1 MSAARPGTVYLVG
14 AGPGDPGLL
23 TVRARALL
31 DDCDAIV
38 YDALVS
44 PALWA
49 APRPPSSGVGG
60 RPAPE
65 LHQAGKRGGD
75 PASARQDDITALLIR
90 LARAGK
96 SVVRL
101 KGGDPFVFGR
111 GGEEAAA
118 LAAAGLSFEVVPGVT
133 AGIAGP
139 AYAGIPVTHR
149 GLATVVALVTGHEDA
164 AKGEPQT
171 DWGALARAGG
181 TIVLYMGVRR
191 LPAIA
196 AALIAGGLAP
206 DTPAAAIEQA
216 TYPTQRTI
224 VGTVATVAER
234 AAAAGLEAPVIT
246 VIGRVVALRETI
258 AWFEGRDP
266 PPLLGRGVVVTRAT
280 GQASAL
286 AERLRSLG
294 AAVLEMPATRIEP
307 LDPAPLAAALARL
320 SDYRH
325 IVFTSQNAARIVW
338 DALRATG
345 RDARALAGLTV
356 SAVGP
361 ATAEVLLERGIAV
374 DIVPDRFV
382 AEGVL
387 AAYAAR
393 SDVRG
398 SRILYPAAEGA
409 RGLLSEGLGELG
421 AAVDVVPVYRSVP
434 DGTGAD
440 ALRAAIAGGG
450 LDLVTLTSASGVRGY
465 VDAVGPDLAGRLPAA
480 SIGPITSHAARSAG
494 VPVVVEAG
502 ESTIAGL
509 VDAIVSLAWPPAGDG
524 GVDGDG
530 GRDADAGACTE
541 TGAIER
547 GP

>member
-1 MSAARPGTVYLVG
+1 
-14 AGPGDPGLL
+14 
-23 TVRARALL
+23 
-31 DDCDAIV
+31 
-38 YDALVS
+38 
-44 PALWA
+44 
-49 APRPPSSGVGG
+49 
-60 RPAPE
+60 
-65 LHQAGKRGGD
+65 
-75 PASARQDDITALLIR
+75 
-90 LARAGK
+90 
-96 SVVRL
+96 
-101 KGGDPFVFGR
+101 
-111 GGEEAAA
+111 
-118 LAAAGLSFEVVPGVT
+118 
-133 AGIAGP
+133 
-139 AYAGIPVTHR
+139 
-149 GLATVVALVTGHEDA
+149 
-164 AKGEPQT
+164 
-171 DWGALARAGG
+171 
-181 TIVLYMGVRR
+181 
-191 LPAIA
+191 
-196 AALIAGGLAP
+196 
-206 DTPAAAIEQA
+206 
-216 TYPTQRTI
+216 
-224 VGTVATVAER
+224 
-234 AAAAGLEAPVIT
+234 
-246 VIGRVVALRETI
+246 
-258 AWFEGRDP
+258 
-266 PPLLGRGVVVTRAT
+266 VVTRAT
-280 GQASAL
+280 AQASAL
-286 AERLRSLG
+286 AERLRALG
-294 AAVLEMPATRIEP
+294 AIVLEMPATRIEP
-307 LDPAPLAAALARL
+307 LDPAPLAAALVRL

-338 DALRATG
+338 DTLRATG

-421 AAVDVVPVYRSVP
+421 AVVDVVPIYRSVP

-465 VDAVGPDLAGRLPAA
+465 VDAVGPHLAGRLPAA
-480 SIGPITSHAARSAG
+480 SIGPITSRAARSAG

-524 GVDGDG
+524 DVDGDG
-530 GRDADAGACTE
+530 GHDADAGAGTE